1 MTDDRHE
8 AAVADTAT
16 DEMERM
22 SDDEAAEVSD
32 IRADIDETQAEMSGT
47 LRELGD
53 RLEPGHLVN
62 EAKEKVRDATVG
74 RVEDTAKGVSEMV
87 IETIKRNPIP
97 AAMAGAGL
105 ALLWANRSNGHIQPT
120 PGAYG
125 KQTPGAFGKST
136 SSGPGVGDRVG
147 NVASSVGD
155 SVSGAADKV
164 GQTAGDVGTNIG
176 QTAGQVGGQ
185 LESLMQASPLAMGA
199 IAVGA
204 GAVVGAL
211 IPETPQEREFLG
223 DAGQQIGD
231 TVRQTVDKAA
241 TAAEQALDRTE
252 ENVAT
257 SSTGY

>member
-1 MTDDRHE
+1 
-8 AAVADTAT
+8 
-16 DEMERM
+16 M
-22 SDDEAAEVSD
+22 SDDEAAEVTE

-47 LRELGD
+47 LRRARRTASSL
-53 RLEPGHLVN
+53 RHLVN

-74 RVEDTAKGVSEMV
+74 RVEDTAKGVSDMV

-105 ALLWANRSNGHIQPT
+105 ALLWANRSNGSTPSRRRAPT
-120 PGAYG
+120 GSDTP
-125 KQTPGAFGKST
+125 PGAFGS
-136 SSGPGVGDRVG
+136 PRRAARAVGDRARG
-147 NVASSVGD
+147 QPLRRASATASAAPPTRSADGARGD
-155 SVSGAADKV
+155 RC
-164 GQTAGDVGTNIG
+164 GT
-176 QTAGQVGGQ
+176 THRRRPPARSAGQ

-231 TVRQTVDKAA
+231 TRPTDRRQGAPA
-241 TAAEQALDRTE
+241 QPSRRSIGPRRTSRP
-252 ENVAT
+252 ARPA
-257 SSTGY
+257 